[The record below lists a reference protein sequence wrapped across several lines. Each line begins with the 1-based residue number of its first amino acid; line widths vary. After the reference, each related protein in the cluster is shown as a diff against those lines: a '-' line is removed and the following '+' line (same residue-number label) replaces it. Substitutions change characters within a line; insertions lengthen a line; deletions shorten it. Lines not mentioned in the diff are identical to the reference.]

1 MCLKAFLKSYLKFF
15 PFQMRFPAMWTTL
28 VNMEESVVEPCCAIN
43 VPVMWVTLE
52 PTVKS
57 KYC

>member
-1 MCLKAFLKSYLKFF
+1 
-15 PFQMRFPAMWTTL
+15 MWTTL

-52 PTVKS
+52 PTVKVS
-57 KYC
+57 TANLWTFNFITRTLILTLLKKH